1 MKADI
6 TLSRK
11 QAETLMAGI
20 VNLFENFS
28 IPKREA
34 KRLVQVASKLDVAFE
49 LIPAIDI
56 AFNLMDCENCRE
68 EAQT

>member
-20 VNLFENFS
+20 GNLFENFS

-34 KRLVQVASKLDVAFE
+34 KRLAQVAVKLDVAFD
-49 LIPAIDI
+49 LY
-56 AFNLMDCENCRE
+56 DCENCME